1 MENAIKHGIRGKNG
15 DGTVKVSTFEDEH
28 SYMVEVLD
36 DGAGFDPA
44 AGVPKTSAGLEN
56 IRLRLQEIAGAC
68 LEINSI
74 PGKGTRAIVRIP
86 KQG

>member
-1 MENAIKHGIRGKNG
+1 M
-15 DGTVKVSTFEDEH
+15 
-28 SYMVEVLD
+28 LD